1 MLENRFQLENQH
13 LNYKKQNM
21 KIFDTFLLV
30 ILLLSS
36 AILSGCDVYDS
47 DTPLPEK
54 FHLQDGE
61 FEGLGEGRSGM
72 IKLAIIVKNNIITDI
87 KILSQSESK
96 FAQPAEQQIID
107 DVLKK
112 QTVEGVD
119 AVSGATL
126 TSQGMLTAIGMAIDA
141 SKGVQQGESVTYSDT
156 SCDIVVVGAG
166 GAGLSAATQAASMGA
181 NVIVLEKQGIIGGN
195 TNYATGGLNAAETS
209 VQKILGIVDF
219 KKSHYDDTMAGG
231 YFLNEPSL
239 VETLVN
245 KAAAAVEWLISL
257 GADLS
262 NVGQLAGSS
271 QKRAHRPN
279 GGGAIGPHLMAVLSK
294 AVKSENISVRT
305 RNTVT
310 ALTEND
316 GKVTG
321 VKVSTPNGTYSI
333 KAKAVIIATGGFGA
347 NLTMVGQYRPEFKDF
362 NTSNHYGATGDA
374 FEWVSSHDVPLVHM
388 NQIQIHPT
396 GEVGSHLLISE
407 AVRGNG
413 AILVN
418 HEGVRF
424 ANEMLTRDK
433 LSEAILAQTGKS
445 AFLIFDQSVRE
456 SLAAI
461 ENYSQQGLLT
471 TAESVSELAQALKL
485 PVSSFVETM
494 NKYREYQTTG
504 EDLEY
509 GRNGDEMPRSLTQA
523 PFYAIEVEPVLHH
536 TMGGIKINS
545 KAEVVNRSGN
555 PVPGLYA
562 AGEVTGGVHGGN
574 RLGGNAVADIIVFGR
589 VAGESAAGYVRD

>member
-1 MLENRFQLENQH
+1 MKNRLYLF
-13 LNYKKQNM
+13 
-21 KIFDTFLLV
+21 IILLV
-30 ILLLSS
+30 GIL
-36 AILSGCDVYDS
+36 AAGCDNHMN
-47 DTPLPEK
+47 DTPMPEEIQMK
-54 FHLQDGE
+54 DGE

-72 IKLAIIVKNNIITDI
+72 IKVAIIVKNHIITAI
-87 KILSQSESK
+87 RILSQSESK

-107 DVLKK
+107 AVLEK

-141 SKGVQQGESVTYSDT
+141 SKGVQQGGEETYRDT
-156 SCDIVVVGAG
+156 SCDIVVIGAG

-181 NVIVLEKQGIIGGN
+181 HVIVLEKQGIIGGN
-195 TNYATGGLNAAETS
+195 TNYSTGGLNAAETS
-209 VQKILGIVDF
+209 VQEKLGIVDS

-231 YFLNEPSL
+231 HFLNDPSL

-245 KAAAAVEWLISL
+245 KAAAAVDWLISL

-271 QKRAHRPN
+271 QKRTHRPN
-279 GGGAIGPHLMAVLSK
+279 GGAAIGPHLMAVLSK

-310 ALTEND
+310 ALTEQN

-321 VKVSTPNGTYSI
+321 VKVSTPTGTYTI

-347 NLTMVGQYRPEFKDF
+347 NLSLVAQYRPEFKNF

-374 FEWVSSHDVPLVHM
+374 FDWVSPLDVPLVDM
-388 NQIQIHPT
+388 DQIQIHPT
-396 GEVGSHLLISE
+396 GEVGSHLLITE

-418 HEGVRF
+418 HDGVRF
-424 ANEMLTRDK
+424 TNEMLTRDK
-433 LSEAILAQTGKS
+433 VSEAILAQSEKS

-471 TAESVSELAQALKL
+471 TAGSVSELAQALKL
-485 PVSSFVETM
+485 PESSFVETM
-494 NKYREYQTTG
+494 DKYQEYQTTG
-504 EDLEY
+504 EDLDF
-509 GRNGDEMPRSLTQA
+509 GRNGDEMPRPLTQA

-545 KAEVVNRSGN
+545 KAEVVNKSGN

-574 RLGGNAVADIIVFGR
+574 RLGGNAVADIIVFGQI
-589 VAGESAAGYVRD
+589 AGTSAANYINLQ

>member
-1 MLENRFQLENQH
+1 MKNRL
-13 LNYKKQNM
+13 Y
-21 KIFDTFLLV
+21 IFI
-30 ILLLSS
+30 ILIFS
-36 AILSGCDVYDS
+36 ILTVGCDSHVN
-47 DTPLPEK
+47 DTPMPEE
-54 FHLQDGE
+54 FQMQDGQ

-72 IKLAIIVKNNIITDI
+72 IKVAIIVKNHIITAI
-87 KILSQSESK
+87 QILSQSESK

-107 DVLKK
+107 AVLEK
-112 QTVEGVD
+112 QTIEGVD

-126 TSQGMLTAIGMAIDA
+126 TSHGMLTAIGMAIDA
-141 SKGVQQGESVTYSDT
+141 SKGVQEGEVTYTDT
-156 SCDIVVVGAG
+156 SCDIVVIGAG

-181 NVIVLEKQGIIGGN
+181 HVIVLEKQGIIGGN
-195 TNYATGGLNAAETS
+195 TNYSTGGLNAAETS
-209 VQKILGIVDF
+209 VQEKLGIADS

-231 YFLNEPSL
+231 YFLNDPSL

-245 KAAAAVEWLISL
+245 KAAAAVDWLISL

-271 QKRAHRPN
+271 QKRTHRPN
-279 GGGAIGPHLMAVLSK
+279 GGAAIGPHLMAVLSK

-310 ALTEND
+310 ALTEQN

-321 VKVSTPNGTYSI
+321 VKVSTPTGTYTI

-347 NLTMVGQYRPEFKDF
+347 NLSMVAQYRPEFKNF
-362 NTSNHYGATGDA
+362 NTSNHHGATGDA
-374 FEWVSSHDVPLVHM
+374 FDWVSPLDVPLVDM
-388 NQIQIHPT
+388 DQIQIHPT
-396 GEVGSHLLISE
+396 GEIGSHLLITE

-433 LSEAILAQTGKS
+433 LSEAILKQTGKS

-471 TAESVSELAQALKL
+471 KATTTSELAEALKL

-494 NKYREYQTTG
+494 NKYQEYQTTG
-504 EDLEY
+504 EDLEF
-509 GRNGDEMPRSLTQA
+509 GREGDEMPQPLTQA

-545 KAEVVNRSGN
+545 KAEVVNKSGN

-574 RLGGNAVADIIVFGR
+574 RLGGNAVADIIVFGQI
-589 VAGESAAGYVRD
+589 AGTSAVNYISLQ

>member
-1 MLENRFQLENQH
+1 MKNRLFILIII
-13 LNYKKQNM
+13 LVS
-21 KIFDTFLLV
+21 FLT
-30 ILLLSS
+30 
-36 AILSGCDVYDS
+36 AGCDNHID
-47 DTPLPEK
+47 DFPMPEESQM
-54 FHLQDGE
+54 QDGE

-72 IKLAIIVKNNIITDI
+72 IKVAIIVRNHIITSI
-87 KILSQSESK
+87 QILSQSESK

-107 DVLKK
+107 AVLEK
-112 QTVEGVD
+112 QTIEGVD

-141 SKGVQQGESVTYSDT
+141 SKGVQQGEKTYTDT
-156 SCDIVVVGAG
+156 SCDIVVIGAG
-166 GAGLSAATQAASMGA
+166 GAGLSAAAQVASMGA
-181 NVIVLEKQGIIGGN
+181 HVIVLEKQGIIGGN
-195 TNYATGGLNAAETS
+195 TNYSTGGLNAAETS
-209 VQKILGIVDF
+209 VQKGLGIVDSRQ
-219 KKSHYDDTMAGG
+219 SHYDDTMAGG
-231 YFLNEPSL
+231 HYINDPSL

-271 QKRAHRPN
+271 QKRTHRPD
-279 GGGAIGPHLMAVLSK
+279 GGAAIGPHLMAVLSK

-310 ALTEND
+310 ALTEQN

-321 VKVSTPNGTYSI
+321 VKVSTPTGTYSI
-333 KAKAVIIATGGFGA
+333 KSKAVIIATGGFGA
-347 NLTMVGQYRPEFKDF
+347 NLTLVGQYRPEFKDF

-374 FEWVSSHDVPLVHM
+374 FEWVSTLDVPLVDM
-388 NQIQIHPT
+388 DQIQIHPT
-396 GEVGSHLLISE
+396 GETGSHLLITE

-433 LSEAILAQTGKS
+433 LSEAILAQTKKS

-461 ENYSQQGLLT
+461 ENYSQQGLLI
-471 TAESVSELAQALKL
+471 TAASASELAQALKL

-494 NKYREYQTTG
+494 NKYQEYQTTG
-504 EDLEY
+504 EDLEF
-509 GRNGDEMPRSLTQA
+509 GRNANEMPRPLTQ
-523 PFYAIEVEPVLHH
+523 PPLYAIEIEPVLHH

-545 KAEVVNRSGN
+545 KAEVINNNGN
-555 PVPGLYA
+555 SVPGLYA

-574 RLGGNAVADIIVFGR
+574 RLGGNAVTDIIVFGKI
-589 VAGESAAGYVRD
+589 AGSSAVHYINQSLE